1 MRQYYLYLYLLTT
14 IHYTTVHYNVL
25 NKLPLFSSL
34 EISSDTADAE
44 ISIGNTDHCNINY
57 KYD

>member
-1 MRQYYLYLYLLTT
+1 MRQYYLYLYFYLLQ
-14 IHYTTVHYNVL
+14 YTTVQYNIL